1 MEQSKI
7 IRIDVLSIGLFG
19 LAVGAL
25 TLGLIQVGYIP
36 EPDSIAVSII
46 CLVFGGLVQIL
57 AGAIDVRHHD
67 QLGGTA
73 LTMYGYFWTT
83 VFTIKIL
90 NLSQGFHWDE
100 ILFLPIVVIYCLF
113 SAVMIYLTAH
123 KNLTLMLL
131 HVVITMTFSFD
142 IYLKLGYDLHFFV
155 GIGHLAI
162 GSIAFYH
169 AAATLVNRFTKEE
182 KLPLGS
188 ALLGLKN
195 D

>member
-1 MEQSKI
+1 MDKVN

-25 TLGLIQVGYIP
+25 TLGLIQVEFIP
-36 EPDSIAVSII
+36 SPDAIAVSII
-46 CLVFGGLVQIL
+46 CLTFGGLVQIV
-57 AGAIDVRHHD
+57 AGSIDVRHHD

-100 ILFLPIVVIYCLF
+100 ILFLPIVLIYFLF
-113 SAVMIYLTAH
+113 SVVMVYLTAH

-131 HVVITMTFSFD
+131 HMAITFTFGFD
-142 IYLKLGYDLHFFV
+142 IFLKLGYEYGLYV
-155 GIGHLAI
+155 GLGHIAI
-162 GSIAFYH
+162 GCVAFYH
-169 AAATLVNRFTKEE
+169 ATATLMNRFLGAD
-182 KLPLGS
+182 KLPLGR
-188 ALLGLKN
+188 APLRI
-195 D
+195 DQ